1 MKAWRL
7 AFSGQYPTHQEDVL
21 GETVVDA
28 IAVCER
34 LFRKQSVSINT
45 KKDLID
51 VRCLSDDIILEERK
65 NNVKV

>member
-7 AFSGQYPTHQEDVL
+7 SFSGHYPTHQEDVL

-28 IAVCER
+28 ITVCEK
-34 LFRKQSVSINT
+34 LFRKDGTGINT

-51 VRCLSDDIILEERK
+51 VRCLSDDIVREEDTK
-65 NNVKV
+65 